1 MNNMFVLSIKKRG
14 TPTYATYSSMQQEQ
28 LGLSSKQKVKINN
41 VCIDSLIYQSSI

>member
-28 LGLSSKQKVKINN
+28 LGSEFKTKGKN
-41 VCIDSLIYQSSI
+41 